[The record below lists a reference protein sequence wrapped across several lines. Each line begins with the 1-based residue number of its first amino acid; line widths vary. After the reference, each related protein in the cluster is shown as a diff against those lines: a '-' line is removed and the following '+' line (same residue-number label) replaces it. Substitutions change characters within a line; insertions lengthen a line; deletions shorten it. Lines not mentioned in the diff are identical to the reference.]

1 MSSSSCHRTCLLGC
15 RCLAHAPLPSSDCSI
30 RQGVDGTHWAAEDR
44 KTGIASP
51 ARAPLLSCLG
61 VFRLQGE
68 RTSCFPVCSVPFRF
82 DVSPNNTRPSCSRS
96 RAETQGDSASAGVCT
111 HSPRARTVWPV
122 DAQWGA
128 EQDCCCTA
136 RETCFPGLAG
146 GLFPIRATAM
156 NSRMGVWIGWVT
168 RQSNDRIFEQW
179 QEEGRARQV
188 IIRAGDFQQW
198 VANRRISCSVGDKS
212 PVVG

>member
-1 MSSSSCHRTCLLGC
+1 MSSSSCHRTCLLGSPMPPC
-15 RCLAHAPLPSSDCSI
+15 PRRIAQSGKASTGRTGQPKIARRESRHPPELHFSRAWGSSDC
-30 RQGVDGTHWAAEDR
+30 RE
-44 KTGIASP
+44 
-51 ARAPLLSCLG
+51 
-61 VFRLQGE
+61 GE
-68 RTSCFPVCSVPFRF
+68 RHVFQSALFRF
-82 DVSPNNTRPSCSRS
+82 VSTSRPTTLAHLATGRGQKPKVTA
-96 RAETQGDSASAGVCT
+96 RPRVSARI
-111 HSPRARTVWPV
+111 PRAREPCGPLTPNG
-122 DAQWGA
+122 GA

-198 VANRRISCSVGDKS
+198 VANRRVSCSVGDKS